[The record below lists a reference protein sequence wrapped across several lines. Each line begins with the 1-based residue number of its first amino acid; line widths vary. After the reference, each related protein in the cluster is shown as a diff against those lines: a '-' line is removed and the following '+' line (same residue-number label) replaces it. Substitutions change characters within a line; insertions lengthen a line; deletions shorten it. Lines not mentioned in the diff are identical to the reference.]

1 MTNTFKLKKGLGRG
15 LSSLIG
21 DTSTTPK
28 SNKVSISSIV
38 KNKFQPRK
46 NFNKEQMDEL
56 ISSIKERGIIQPI
69 IVRRQ
74 SDKYEIVAGVFSRN
88 SKLSINFG
96 KKLGIQKDRCYSN
109 FIEMANK
116 ESKRKDGIKVVS
128 IMTPPSSHQIIA
140 EKFIDNNINIIS
152 DKPFAGNLEQA
163 KKLYKKIKSNKK
175 IKYALTHNY
184 SAYPMVREAKVLVEK
199 GKLGR
204 VEYINVEYIQDWS
217 GGSKINSKNAKKKLK
232 WKIDRKIVG
241 ISAVLNEIGTHA
253 YHLATYI
260 SGLRGD
266 KVFADIKQ
274 ISKKIQ
280 MDDSAQVMINFTN
293 GAKGMFWTSVMAK
306 GGVYGLRIRIF
317 GTKGSLEWVQN
328 DPNYLK
334 LNPGKGAVKYLER
347 GFHNAKF
354 SKKFSRIK
362 FGHPEGYLDA
372 FANIYKEFANSL
384 KNKSKKRYFYPNED
398 EGLETAKFI
407 NACKVSSKNKK
418 WEKIK

>member
-1 MTNTFKLKKGLGRG
+1 MKTKKFSLGIVG
-15 LSSLIG
+15 G
-21 DTSTTPK
+21 GPK
-28 SNKVSISSIV
+28 SWIGHVHRISARFD
-38 KNKFQPRK
+38 N
-46 NFNKEQMDEL
+46 
-56 ISSIKERGIIQPI
+56 
-69 IVRRQ
+69 
-74 SDKYEIVAGVFSRN
+74 KYEIVAGVFSRN

-116 ESKRKDGIKVVS
+116 ESKRKDGIQVVS

-217 GGSKINSKNAKKKLK
+217 AGSKINSKNAKKKLK

-260 SGLRGD
+260 SGLRGN

-280 MDDSAQVMINFTN
+280 MDDNAQVMINFTN

>member
-1 MTNTFKLKKGLGRG
+1 MKTKKFSLGIVG
-15 LSSLIG
+15 G
-21 DTSTTPK
+21 GPK
-28 SNKVSISSIV
+28 SWIGHVHRISARFD
-38 KNKFQPRK
+38 N
-46 NFNKEQMDEL
+46 
-56 ISSIKERGIIQPI
+56 
-69 IVRRQ
+69 
-74 SDKYEIVAGVFSRN
+74 KYEIVAGVFSRN

-116 ESKRKDGIKVVS
+116 ESKRKDGIQVVS

-280 MDDSAQVMINFTN
+280 MDDNAQVMINFTN

-347 GFHNAKF
+347 GFHNANF

-372 FANIYKEFANSL
+372 FANIYNEFANSL

>member
-1 MTNTFKLKKGLGRG
+1 MKTKKFSLGIVG
-15 LSSLIG
+15 G
-21 DTSTTPK
+21 GPK
-28 SNKVSISSIV
+28 SWIGHVHRISARFD
-38 KNKFQPRK
+38 N
-46 NFNKEQMDEL
+46 
-56 ISSIKERGIIQPI
+56 
-69 IVRRQ
+69 
-74 SDKYEIVAGVFSRN
+74 KYEIVAGVFSRN

-96 KKLGIQKDRCYSN
+96 KTLGIQKDRCYSN

-116 ESKRKDGIKVVS
+116 ESKRKDGIQVVS

-232 WKIDRKIVG
+232 WKIDKKIVG

-280 MDDSAQVMINFTN
+280 MDDNAQVMINFTN

-372 FANIYKEFANSL
+372 FANIYSEFANSL

>member
-1 MTNTFKLKKGLGRG
+1 MKTKKFSLGIVG
-15 LSSLIG
+15 G
-21 DTSTTPK
+21 GPK
-28 SNKVSISSIV
+28 SWIGHVHRISARFD
-38 KNKFQPRK
+38 N
-46 NFNKEQMDEL
+46 
-56 ISSIKERGIIQPI
+56 
-69 IVRRQ
+69 
-74 SDKYEIVAGVFSRN
+74 KYEIVAGVFSRN

-116 ESKRKDGIKVVS
+116 ESKRKDGIQVVS

-280 MDDSAQVMINFTN
+280 MDDNAQVMINFTN

-362 FGHPEGYLDA
+362 FGHTESYLDA
-372 FANIYKEFANSL
+372 FANIYSEFANSL